1 MAVEESS
8 LRGRNT
14 RPVEISLPFTGRWL
28 IENSPARRVP
38 SHGTDLFGGRYA
50 IDFVGVDERHRTS
63 GVSDW
68 RTLFATEPPERFV
81 AFGRPLLAPG
91 GGTVVAVHD
100 AEPDHEARRS
110 RVTLVPY
117 ALGQAG
123 RARRGVGAVAGNH
136 MVIALSEVDAY
147 VVLAHCKAGSV
158 RVSPG
163 QRVTAGQHVAD
174 CGNSGNSTQPHV
186 HLQVMDAPD
195 PVAARGVPVEFRRFR
210 EWPRGEAQARLTER
224 GVPGEGAVVEQL
236 A

>member
-1 MAVEESS
+1 MAVEESPS
-8 LRGRNT
+8 RGRNP
-14 RPVEISLPFTGRWL
+14 RAIELSLPFTGRWL

-63 GVSDW
+63 AVSDW

-81 AFGRPLLAPG
+81 AFARPLLAPG

-110 RVTLVPY
+110 QLTLVPY

-123 RARRGVGAVAGNH
+123 RARRGVGAIAGNH
-136 MVIALSEVDAY
+136 VVIALSEGGAH

-163 QRVTAGQHVAD
+163 QRVTEGQHVAD
-174 CGNSGNSTQPHV
+174 CGNSGNSTQPHL

-195 PVAARGVPVEFRRFR
+195 PVTARGVPVEFRRFR
-210 EWPRGEAQARLTER
+210 EWPRGRGQAGLRER
-224 GVPGEGAVVEQL
+224 GVPGEGAVVEPL

>member
-1 MAVEESS
+1 MAAEESP
-8 LRGRNT
+8 LPGRNT
-14 RPVEISLPFTGRWL
+14 RAVELSLPFTGRWL

-100 AEPDHEARRS
+100 SEPDHEARRS
-110 RVTLVPY
+110 QLTLVPY
-117 ALGQAG
+117 AFGQAG
-123 RARRGVGAVAGNH
+123 RVRRGVGAIAGNH
-136 MVIALSEVDAY
+136 VVIALSEVAAY
-147 VVLAHCKAGSV
+147 VVLAHCKADSV

-163 QRVTAGQHVAD
+163 QRVTEGQHVAD

-186 HLQVMDAPD
+186 HLQVMDTRD
-195 PVAARGVPVEFRRFR
+195 PVTARGVPVEFRRYR
-210 EWPRGEAQARLTER
+210 EWPRGTGQAWIRER
-224 GVPGEGAVVEQL
+224 GVPGEGAVVEPL